1 MAKIL
6 ITGATGTIGKEL
18 TKYLKTSHQ
27 LTLVDL
33 DFSEFPTELKE
44 GTRIIETDL
53 VEREN
58 WRGLFEG
65 IEFVIQLAGEPDQD
79 AEFYED
85 LEELNYEIPHNL
97 FDEALEAEH
106 LQRIIFASSIHA
118 VDAYPNDIQI
128 KTTDP
133 VRPSGLYG
141 VSKVYIEALATHHAY
156 VNGIASIG
164 IRIANYTLSHE
175 KLDEEV
181 DESGMAMYFSARD
194 MNHLVDCCLK
204 AELAE
209 PYLLVN
215 GLSNNTFKRLSIEE
229 AREKLGYKPKD
240 NVFYIARS
248 FDN

>member
-18 TKYLKTSHQ
+18 TKHLKTSHQ

-85 LEELNYEIPHNL
+85 LEELNTLNL
-97 FDEALEAEH
+97 RHFRE
-106 LQRIIFASSIHA
+106 R
-118 VDAYPNDIQI
+118 
-128 KTTDP
+128 
-133 VRPSGLYG
+133 
-141 VSKVYIEALATHHAY
+141 
-156 VNGIASIG
+156 
-164 IRIANYTLSHE
+164 
-175 KLDEEV
+175 
-181 DESGMAMYFSARD
+181 
-194 MNHLVDCCLK
+194 
-204 AELAE
+204 
-209 PYLLVN
+209 
-215 GLSNNTFKRLSIEE
+215 RLSTSQTSLHYLVS
-229 AREKLGYKPKD
+229 R
-240 NVFYIARS
+240 N
-248 FDN
+248 